1 MRFIDYSAAIFGLIF
16 LFPIMII
23 IAILIKLDSK
33 GPALFKQ
40 QRVGQNGN
48 IFTCLKFR
56 TMTVGTKHVP
66 THESSTCSITK
77 IGNILRRSKLD
88 ELPQLINVLFGQ
100 MALVGPRPGLPNH
113 EELTEAR
120 MKTGALDILPGIT
133 GLSQVEGLDMSSPTL
148 LAERDGDYAKSK
160 NMFYDIKLIFMTLGA
175 IVNKN

>member
-1 MRFIDYSAAIFGLIF
+1 MRFVDYSAAIFGLIF
-16 LFPIMII
+16 LFPILVIL
-23 IAILIKLDSK
+23 AILIKLDSK

-40 QRVGQNGN
+40 QRVGKNGI

-56 TMTVGTKHVP
+56 TMAVGTKHVP
-66 THESSTCSITK
+66 THQSSTSSITK
-77 IGNILRRSKLD
+77 IGNILRRTKLD

-113 EELTEAR
+113 QELIEAR

-133 GLSQVEGLDMSSPTL
+133 GLSQVEGIDMSTPTL

-160 NMFYDIKLIFMTLGA
+160 NIFYDINIIIKTLAA
-175 IVNKN
+175 IVNKK

>member
-1 MRFIDYSAAIFGLIF
+1 MRFVDYSAAIFGLIF
-16 LFPIMII
+16 LFPIMVIL
-23 IAILIKLDSK
+23 AILIKLDSK

-40 QRVGQNGN
+40 QRVGKNGT

-56 TMTVGTKHVP
+56 TMAVGTKHVP
-66 THESSTCSITK
+66 THQSSTSSITK
-77 IGNILRRSKLD
+77 IGNILRRTKLD

-113 EELTEAR
+113 QELIEAR

-133 GLSQVEGLDMSSPTL
+133 GLSQIEGIDMSTPTL

-160 NMFYDIKLIFMTLGA
+160 NIFYDINIIIKTLAA
-175 IVNKN
+175 IVNKK

>member
-1 MRFIDYSAAIFGLIF
+1 MRFVDYSAAIFGLIF
-16 LFPIMII
+16 LFPIMVIL
-23 IAILIKLDSK
+23 AILIKLDSK

-40 QRVGQNGN
+40 QRVGKNGI

-56 TMTVGTKHVP
+56 TMAVGTKHVP
-66 THESSTCSITK
+66 THQSSTSSITK
-77 IGNILRRSKLD
+77 IGNILRRTKLD

-113 EELTEAR
+113 QELIEAR

-133 GLSQVEGLDMSSPTL
+133 GLSQVEGIDMSTPTL

-160 NMFYDIKLIFMTLGA
+160 NIFYDINIIIKTLAA
-175 IVNKN
+175 IVNKK

>member
-1 MRFIDYSAAIFGLIF
+1 MRFVDYSAAIFGLIF
-16 LFPIMII
+16 LSPIMII

-40 QRVGQNGN
+40 QRVGKNGT

-56 TMTVGTKHVP
+56 TMAVGTKHVP
-66 THESSTCSITK
+66 THQSSESSITK

-113 EELTEAR
+113 EELIEAR

-133 GLSQVEGLDMSSPTL
+133 GLSQVEGLDMSTPTL

-160 NMFYDIKLIFMTLGA
+160 NMFYDINLIFKTLAA
-175 IVNKN
+175 IINKK